1 MKTSKSMGNCER
13 TCFASGR
20 VRRSHEIINDEFET
34 FRLKWQV
41 ASWSLIFSLVHI
53 FVFRPAN
60 ARSIVPCVEFHS
72 RYCAGHIFL
81 FQIWKVYLRYDI
93 YLILLEGS
101 FSSSLSF
108 FSVFH
113 TNEWCFSCALV
124 GLFGS
129 DSPIQFTS
137 EKPKRQNRA
146 PAI

>member
-1 MKTSKSMGNCER
+1 M
-13 TCFASGR
+13 
-20 VRRSHEIINDEFET
+20 
-34 FRLKWQV
+34 
-41 ASWSLIFSLVHI
+41 
-53 FVFRPAN
+53 FRPAN

-124 GLFGS
+124 GWFGS

-137 EKPKRQNRA
+137 EKPKRQIARQQFNFRLLSGD
-146 PAI
+146 IDRKKLSFFGFSVVYTETVIHLHFGK